1 MGIHTK
7 SGHLT
12 ANEKKAI
19 TAILAA
25 GLTEGRVGRTD
36 YRMTKDGDTYTV
48 RITKAE
54 TDWLKPKVRTDTCT
68 FVVR

>member
-12 ANEKKAI
+12 VTEKRAI

-54 TDWLKPKVRTDTCT
+54 TDWFGPKVRTHTYT
-68 FVVR
+68 FIVR